1 MSMINKLSDKV
12 DEWLRR
18 MCGRLTPGKRLAVIL
33 TMLLSF
39 SCLSIYMTVSS
50 IYNMGR
56 RDVEKEM
63 IEIEHIRDLKLR
75 RERKDSL
82 QNFYKQYDYGV
93 IPKDTAVAGC
103 TA

>member
-50 IYNMGR
+50 IYNMGK
-56 RDVEKEM
+56 RDAAKEM
-63 IEIEHIRDLKLR
+63 IEIEHIRNINLR
-75 RERKDSL
+75 QKQDSI
-82 QNFYKQYDYGV
+82 NNYKYYDYGREQKSGFL
-93 IPKDTAVAGC
+93 PERGEA
-103 TA
+103 